1 MHIRSDSVRKTFS
14 KLVKLKIKKSHE
26 VKKCMKVSGLLKRSF
41 VFVEVLN
48 QSSNICMRSNFN
60 AYGISKRNKKEPKFI
75 CIVVCMLI

>member
-48 QSSNICMRSNFN
+48 
-60 AYGISKRNKKEPKFI
+60 
-75 CIVVCMLI
+75 